1 MHSNFLTTYT
11 DLIYEGSRL
20 GGKLT
25 SAAKIINYWT
35 ELLKDMGF
43 VFNFEYSDKSLAES
57 ATDFRLKFFSG
68 DKQNFAFLP
77 DFTLIKLH
85 KSAAPPG
92 LSANHLNKNAKY
104 SFFGEYSLVY
114 SCAAFYNSGIFQF

>member
-35 ELLKDMGF
+35 ELLKNMGF

-57 ATDFRLKFFSG
+57 ATDFRLKYFSG
-68 DKQNFAFLP
+68 DKQNFAFFVKDYP
-77 DFTLIKLH
+77 AETDTEQFDKL
-85 KSAAPPG
+85 
-92 LSANHLNKNAKY
+92 
-104 SFFGEYSLVY
+104 SLFLVK
-114 SCAAFYNSGIFQF
+114 